1 MWEKEC
7 IHVCVTG
14 SPCCTVETK
23 IKGKKKILKTTV
35 KKINKTKTSSLK
47 ASTKLTNLWQDSP
60 RRRERENPNK
70 QDKKWKRNLKVYCR
84 NKKKKENTM
93 NNYMLTNLTIYKKMD
108 NFLETYTALQN
119 WIKKKKINWT
129 EQSINYKWNW
139 KCNKNTPYKQK
150 RKTR

>member
-60 RRRERENPNK
+60 RRREREDPNK

-84 NKKKKENTM
+84 NKKKKRI
-93 NNYMLTNLTIYKKMD
+93 LWTI
-108 NFLETYTALQN
+108 
-119 WIKKKKINWT
+119 I
-129 EQSINYKWNW
+129 
-139 KCNKNTPYKQK
+139 C
-150 RKTR
+150 